1 MNSRSDAFM
10 MNSPSHPIFSSPESC
25 NQEKIVPVSQV
36 RELEEETDMRFREM
50 STTTGLM
57 PGGSVL
63 ALPLFS
69 GLTARNKKARDVAVN
84 LSFSF
89 LTASPIFKDKC
100 FRDWPSSVSELRAS
114 YWLTLDLWLA
124 KDNRFLIPDETK
136 CWRLLKLP

>member
-1 MNSRSDAFM
+1 MDM
-10 MNSPSHPIFSSPESC
+10 
-25 NQEKIVPVSQV
+25 KV

-89 LTASPIFKDKC
+89 RT
-100 FRDWPSSVSELRAS
+100 PSIS
-114 YWLTLDLWLA
+114 
-124 KDNRFLIPDETK
+124 
-136 CWRLLKLP
+136 

>member
-1 MNSRSDAFM
+1 MDM
-10 MNSPSHPIFSSPESC
+10 
-25 NQEKIVPVSQV
+25 KV

-84 LSFSF
+84 LSFYAAQLF
-89 LTASPIFKDKC
+89 LKETVWLS
-100 FRDWPSSVSELRAS
+100 RLRV
-114 YWLTLDLWLA
+114 
-124 KDNRFLIPDETK
+124 
-136 CWRLLKLP
+136 